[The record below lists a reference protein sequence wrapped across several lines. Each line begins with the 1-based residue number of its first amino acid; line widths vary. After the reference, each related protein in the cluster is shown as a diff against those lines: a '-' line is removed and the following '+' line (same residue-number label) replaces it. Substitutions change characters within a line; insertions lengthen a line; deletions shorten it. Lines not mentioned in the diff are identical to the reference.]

1 VVSAAIASYA
11 LYFGYTTVQIHRGL
25 GTSAYDFGLYDQG
38 VWLLSQ
44 GKVPLVTLMGRN
56 LFGDHTS
63 FILLPLIPLIPLMWV
78 FYFNKSAFLSFRLLS

>member
-1 VVSAAIASYA
+1 MVSAAIASYA

-44 GKVPLVTLMGRN
+44 GKVPCVTLMGRN
-56 LFGDHTS
+56 LIAQGRRARHA
-63 FILLPLIPLIPLMWV
+63 IAVAIGIG
-78 FYFNKSAFLSFRLLS
+78 RE